1 MHLYSLYYFVVNL
14 HEFLPIFGDLVYSC
28 TVIIISLNVCL
39 FNNNIVVQKVSVL
52 TIWLL
57 KKIAYYSLQTFNYLK
72 VINIFI

>member
-1 MHLYSLYYFVVNL
+1 MHLYSLYYFAVNL
-14 HEFLPIFGDLVYSC
+14 HELLPIFGDLVYLC

-57 KKIAYYSLQTFNYLK
+57 
-72 VINIFI
+72 